1 MILSPIR
8 QAQGQDRSV
17 EGTRFG
23 IIGLG
28 GLGGPVAYALAAA
41 GAGRLLLCDHDLVEL
56 SNLQRQVQ
64 FSTADVG
71 TPKVFALA
79 EELVRRGY
87 PRDRLDLVDERFENN
102 GAASILAAV
111 DVVIDGT
118 DNFPTKFL
126 INDRCVAAGRP
137 FVIGAVLRYGGQ
149 VIAVRPPQTACY
161 RCLFE
166 GPPTGDDP
174 MSCADAGVLGAAVA
188 TIAGFTARAAL
199 ALARG
204 DDAQAGVL
212 HVYDDLR
219 RSLEPRR
226 VRFHARPDCLACAG
240 QQTSPIVVV
249 EEAL

>member
-1 MILSPIR
+1 MILR
-8 QAQGQDRSV
+8 QAQDKLI

-23 IIGLG
+23 IIGAG

-41 GAGRLLLCDHDLVEL
+41 GAGRLLVCDHDLVEL

-64 FSTADVG
+64 FSTADTG
-71 TPKVFALA
+71 TPKVFALG

-87 PRDRLDLVDERFENN
+87 PRDRLDLIDEPFENN

-126 INDRCVAAGRP
+126 INDRCVAAGVP
-137 FVIGAVLRYGGQ
+137 FVIGSVLRYGGQ
-149 VIAVRPPQTACY
+149 VIAVRPGASACY

-174 MSCADAGVLGAAVA
+174 LSCADAGVLGAAVA
-188 TIAGFTARAAL
+188 IIAGLTARAAL

-204 DDAQAGVL
+204 DDATSAPGEL
-212 HVYDDLR
+212 HAYDDLR
-219 RSLEPRR
+219 RSIEPRR

-240 QQTSPIVVV
+240 RQASPPAAIVTK
-249 EEAL
+249 EAL